1 MEKRRSVLVAVL
13 LSLAMPGLGHLYCG
27 RLKIAPAFWAFFFLG
42 WAIFLIGYGTGI
54 LALGAAYPAMLI
66 AIVLAWAASGVHA
79 GLTARKLREGYKLRG
94 YNLWYFYLL
103 VWILCSALP
112 NWGLWKYTRSSVL
125 ATYPLMADGMAP
137 TLLPGDWILVDRR
150 SAALDELAR
159 GTVVAAVDP
168 ADGSTVRI
176 LRVAGLPEDVLE
188 LTPTRALLNQEK
200 VSRRDL
206 QEETFHRKTP
216 EGAWIDQPVLRVE
229 EESGA
234 AKYEIF
240 LDPDP
245 SRRRTAKLQAGAGQ
259 VILLGDNRIDA
270 IDSTVFGPVPMES
283 LLGRAILVRRSWDPK
298 TREWRKERR
307 GLEIR

>member
-27 RLKIAPAFWAFFFLG
+27 KLKLAPVFWVLSFLG
-42 WAIFLIGYGTGI
+42 WTVFLLGFGTG
-54 LALGAAYPAMLI
+54 ALELSTAYPAMLV
-66 AIVLAWAASGVHA
+66 AILLVWAASGVHA
-79 GLTARKLREGYKLRG
+79 GLSARKLREGYKLRG

-103 VWILCSALP
+103 IWILCSALP

-125 ATYPLMADGMAP
+125 ATYPLLADGMVP
-137 TLLPGDWILVDRR
+137 TLLPGDWVLVDRR
-150 SAALDELAR
+150 SAALEDLTR
-159 GTVVAAVDP
+159 GTVVATVDP

-176 LRVAGLPEDVLE
+176 LRVAGLPEDALE
-188 LTPTRALLNQEK
+188 LTPTRALLNGEK
-200 VSRRDL
+200 ITRRDL

-216 EGAWIDQPVLRVE
+216 EGTWIDQAVLRVE
-229 EESGA
+229 EESGPL
-234 AKYEIF
+234 KYNLF
-240 LDPDP
+240 FDPDP
-245 SRRRTAKLQAGAGQ
+245 ASRRTARLEAEAGQ

-270 IDSTVFGPVPMES
+270 IDSTVFGPVPVES

>member
-13 LSLAMPGLGHLYCG
+13 LSVAMPGLGHLYCG
-27 RLKIAPAFWAFFFLG
+27 KLKIAPLFWAFSFLG
-42 WAIFLIGYGTGI
+42 WTIFLIGYGAGI
-54 LALGAAYPAMLI
+54 LSLGAAYPAMLI
-66 AIVLAWAASGVHA
+66 AILLVWAGSGVHA
-79 GLTARKLREGYKLRG
+79 GLTARKLREGYRLRG

-125 ATYPLMADGMAP
+125 ATYPLLADGMAP

-150 SAALDELAR
+150 SAALDDLIR

-168 ADGSTVRI
+168 ADGSTVRV

-216 EGAWIDQPVLRVE
+216 EGAWIDQAVLRVE

-245 SRRRTAKLQAGAGQ
+245 SRRRTAELQAGAGQ

-270 IDSTVFGPVPMES
+270 IDSTVFGPVPIES

-307 GLEIR
+307 GMEIR